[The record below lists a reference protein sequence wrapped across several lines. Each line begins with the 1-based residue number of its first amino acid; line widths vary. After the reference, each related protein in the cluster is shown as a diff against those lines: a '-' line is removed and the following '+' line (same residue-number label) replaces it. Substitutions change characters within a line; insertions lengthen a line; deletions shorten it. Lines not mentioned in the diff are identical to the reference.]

1 MAASDQ
7 TVIPQVRKAV
17 QTGEIRVTDPGGR
30 MTTYTYDAAGNLDL
44 VIDRN
49 DRRLAYAY
57 DYPDAL
63 AGAAAAGTI
72 KGPILLVNE
81 TGPINVATATELTR
95 LSPAKIV
102 VLGGTGV
109 ISDAVFNA
117 LTPYAT
123 EP

>member
-1 MAASDQ
+1 MPDWFLIPGIVIATAAAISAR
-7 TVIPQVRKAV
+7 TFS
-17 QTGEIRVTDPGGR
+17 TGVPVVYI
-30 MTTYTYDAAGNLDL
+30 
-44 VIDRN
+44 
-49 DRRLAYAY
+49 AYAY